1 MSINHKAQ
9 TPTAYFVYVD
19 GLSNPCPQQ
28 TQACIYELLL
38 IIVNLMY
45 YCYFQ
50 LTCRAQRVYT
60 SLSMLSPH
68 SARPVN
74 FQTCGVALELSS
86 LPSCTE
92 NAQVHS
98 SQKTYIE
105 NAKVVPQNFCEH
117 NNIKNVPQSSFTSI
131 RLTYSRH

>member
-1 MSINHKAQ
+1 MSISHKAQ

-50 LTCRAQRVYT
+50 MTCRAQRVYT
-60 SLSMLSPH
+60 LLLSMRSPH

-74 FQTCGVALELSS
+74 FQTCGVTLELSS

-92 NAQVHS
+92 NAQIQS
-98 SQKTYIE
+98 SPKKCIE
-105 NAKVVPQNFCEH
+105 NAKVTNSQNE
-117 NNIKNVPQSSFTSI
+117 KQSI
-131 RLTYSRH
+131 QINWKWNAY